1 MNALRQAPTDSSKP
15 AGFDADLWED
25 ATPEQQLVLKRIAK
39 QRSRM
44 QARSA
49 ARAQAQTLQTQVRDV
64 EHVQPDAPLVDRVIT
79 FVRLHPIATA
89 VAGAALMAVGP
100 RKLMRWGS
108 IALPWVMK
116 LQQRRSRA

>member
-1 MNALRQAPTDSSKP
+1 MNALRQAQTDSSKP
-15 AGFDADLWED
+15 VGFDAELWED

-39 QRSRM
+39 QRSRL

-49 ARAQAQTLQTQVRDV
+49 ARAQAQTLQTQAHDV
-64 EHVQPDAPLVDRVIT
+64 EQVQSDAPLVDRVIT

-89 VAGAALMAVGP
+89 VAGASLMAVGP

-108 IALPWVMK
+108 IALPWILK
-116 LQQRRSRA
+116 LQQRGRS

>member
-39 QRSRM
+39 QRSRL

-49 ARAQAQTLQTQVRDV
+49 ASPGA
-64 EHVQPDAPLVDRVIT
+64 DAADS
-79 FVRLHPIATA
+79 
-89 VAGAALMAVGP
+89 GP
-100 RKLMRWGS
+100 
-108 IALPWVMK
+108 
-116 LQQRRSRA
+116 